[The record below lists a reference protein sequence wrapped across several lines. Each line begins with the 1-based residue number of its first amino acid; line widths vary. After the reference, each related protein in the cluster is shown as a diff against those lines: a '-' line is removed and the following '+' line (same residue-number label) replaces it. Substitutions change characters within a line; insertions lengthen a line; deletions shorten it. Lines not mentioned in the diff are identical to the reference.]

1 MALGIGDC
9 YNASYGN
16 PVDYPVY
23 LEEEGLLDLA
33 LTEEQVGKAGRR
45 WLLFHNI
52 KVLTISD
59 RNESVGDSF
68 AEGSYCALVELRLHL
83 VPLYF
88 AFEALRN
95 HALPALT
102 LPPHHDNKVLMCAA
116 KRVLQHLPHTSQ
128 GGNRAS
134 MHPIVQHFRR
144 FSVPLVNVQIAMRYD
159 KKGGRAVYLLGHI
172 NDLSVFQL
180 VSSA

>member
-128 GGNRAS
+128 GGNKGIHAPYRAT
-134 MHPIVQHFRR
+134 
-144 FSVPLVNVQIAMRYD
+144 FSEIL
-159 KKGGRAVYLLGHI
+159 RAFGKRSNSHAV
-172 NDLSVFQL
+172 
-180 VSSA
+180 